1 MWSESHEH
9 ANYTNWA
16 HREHS
21 GTGEDYGDCDA
32 FSNVWEDAQQVNL
45 EHSKVGMITIV
56 YCLLYHLLNQ
66 QRILQILLD
75 NFYLFNHLL
84 IQQ

>member
-45 EHSKVGMITIV
+45 EHSKVGMITTV
-56 YCLLYHLLNQ
+56 MV
-66 QRILQILLD
+66 
-75 NFYLFNHLL
+75 NHGKPQFMVCARLK
-84 IQQ
+84 IFD